1 MSNLTRKYGFTI
13 LVLSVIALCLSAI
26 FMPNV
31 NGQNPIIG
39 NKTLAKNNDIT
50 QSLQGYKDNLTSIFG
65 NPLFEETSHKRT
77 GSIAVSDEGLNQTQ
91 DSYIATGIL
100 QGVGNVTDNATFI
113 TTQLDKGHSSSEG
126 TGIIS
131 TSDGFNVT
139 YTGKDV
145 GTEDSSGIETYK
157 GIQIFKANSD
167 SKLAFL
173 NNVIGIYLYRN
184 WPNGTTS
191 GTVWEW
197 K

>member
-1 MSNLTRKYGFTI
+1 MSKLTRKYGFTM

-31 NGQNPIIG
+31 HGQNPMIG

-100 QGVGNVTDNATFI
+100 QGVGNVTDNATYI
-113 TTQLDKGHSSSEG
+113 TTHLDKGHSSSEG

-173 NNVIGIYLYRN
+173 NNVIGIYLYGY

>member
-1 MSNLTRKYGFTI
+1 MSKLTRKYGFTI

-31 NGQNPIIG
+31 HGQNPMIG

-100 QGVGNVTDNATFI
+100 QGVGNVTD
-113 TTQLDKGHSSSEG
+113 
-126 TGIIS
+126 IIS

-173 NNVIGIYLYRN
+173 NNVIGIYLYGY

>member
-1 MSNLTRKYGFTI
+1 MSKLTRKYGFAM

-31 NGQNPIIG
+31 NGQNPMIG
-39 NKTLAKNNDIT
+39 NKTFARNYDTT
-50 QSLQGYKDNLTSIFG
+50 QSLQGFKDNLTFIFG
-65 NPLFEETSHKRT
+65 NPLFEETSHKST
-77 GSIAVSDEGLNQTQ
+77 GSIAVSNQGLSQTQ
-91 DSYIATGIL
+91 DSYTATGIL
-100 QGVGNVTDNATFI
+100 QGVGNVTDNAAFI
-113 TTQLDKGHSSSEG
+113 TTQLGKGHSSSEG

-131 TSDGFNVT
+131 TRDGFNAT

-145 GTEDSSGIETYK
+145 GTKDSSGIETYK

-173 NNVIGIYLYRN
+173 NNVIGIYLYRY

>member
-1 MSNLTRKYGFTI
+1 MSNLTLKYGFTI
-13 LVLSVIALCLSAI
+13 FVLSVIALCLSVI
-26 FMPNV
+26 FMPNI

-50 QSLQGYKDNLTSIFG
+50 HSLQGYKDNLTSMFG

-100 QGVGNVTDNATFI
+100 QGVGNVTDNATYI
-113 TTQLDKGHSSSEG
+113 TTHLNRGHSSSEG
-126 TGIIS
+126 SGIIS

-167 SKLAFL
+167 SKIAFL
-173 NNVIGIYLYRN
+173 NNVIGIYLYRY

>member
-1 MSNLTRKYGFTI
+1 MSKLTRKYGFTM
-13 LVLSVIALCLSAI
+13 LVPSVIALCLSAI

-31 NGQNPIIG
+31 NGQNPMIG

-100 QGVGNVTDNATFI
+100 QGVGNVTDNATYI
-113 TTQLDKGHSSSEG
+113 TTHLDKGHSSSEG

-157 GIQIFKANSD
+157 GIQIFKAHSD

-173 NNVIGIYLYRN
+173 NNVIGIYLYRY

>member
-1 MSNLTRKYGFTI
+1 MSKLTRKYGFTM

-31 NGQNPIIG
+31 NGQNPMIG
-39 NKTLAKNNDIT
+39 NKTHAKNNDIT

-65 NPLFEETSHKRT
+65 NALFEETSHKRT

-100 QGVGNVTDNATFI
+100 QGVGNVTDNATYI
-113 TTQLDKGHSSSEG
+113 TTHLDKGHSSSEG

-173 NNVIGIYLYRN
+173 NDVIGIYLYRY

>member
-1 MSNLTRKYGFTI
+1 MSNLTLKYGFTI

-26 FMPNV
+26 NMPNV

>member
-31 NGQNPIIG
+31 KGQNPIIG
-39 NKTLAKNNDIT
+39 NKTLAKNNDII

-77 GSIAVSDEGLNQTQ
+77 GSIAISDEGLNQTQ

-126 TGIIS
+126 TGIMS
-131 TSDGFNVT
+131 TSNGFNVT

-184 WPNGTTS
+184 WPNGTAS

>member
-100 QGVGNVTDNATFI
+100 QGVGNVTDNATYI
-113 TTQLDKGHSSSEG
+113 TTHLDKGHSSSEG

>member
-1 MSNLTRKYGFTI
+1 MSKLTRKYGFTM

-31 NGQNPIIG
+31 NGQNPMIG

-50 QSLQGYKDNLTSIFG
+50 QSLQGYKDNLSSIFG

-100 QGVGNVTDNATFI
+100 QGVGNVTDNATYI
-113 TTQLDKGHSSSEG
+113 TTHLDKGHSSSEG

-145 GTEDSSGIETYK
+145 GTEDSNGIETYK

-173 NNVIGIYLYRN
+173 NNVIGIYLYRF